1 MQKNKKNL
9 VGILACAGVIATTAI
24 TNVGNE
30 HHSQVVQAARTSV
43 NARSYGVDV
52 SVYQSGSVKS
62 TANAGAKFAIVKLC
76 LDNRLNLKCKI
87 VVRFSSCQYLSI
99 FDDLGYF

>member
-24 TNVGNE
+24 TKVGNE
-30 HHSQVVQAARTSV
+30 HQSHVVQAARTSV

-52 SVYQSGSVKS
+52 SVYQS
-62 TANAGAKFAIVKLC
+62 
-76 LDNRLNLKCKI
+76 
-87 VVRFSSCQYLSI
+87 
-99 FDDLGYF
+99 